1 MMKKEY
7 LKPDLEL
14 IKFYSLEEIATEVGG
29 NAGASG
35 NLGTDDNDEGWW

>member
-1 MMKKEY
+1 MKKEY
-7 LKPDLEL
+7 LKPDAEF
-14 IKFYSLEEIATEVGG
+14 IKFYSLEEITANEVGG